1 MIKRIVFGGTATDA
15 RAADAAHDVRP
26 LRAAVCTALPGVLDS
41 EPKHDN
47 VTLEWFAD
55 PAHLERFEAWLDASD
70 PRAVD
75 APTVVADE
83 LVLRGADWLEQRWRD
98 GGPKLKHMALATR
111 PSELSAAEFSG
122 RWRTQAGAV
131 TRGGTRTEIPVEA
144 RGLAYVQN
152 HPRSRAA
159 GEWAYDADFLTE
171 VEVVFVSDGPD
182 RTRVELEHRGLDAY
196 GDQAPAMRE
205 QFESP
210 GGWRGLLEAFA
221 AAASALRAD

>member
-41 EPKHDN
+41 EPKHDT

-111 PSELSAAEFSG
+111 PSELSAAEFSE

-159 GEWAYDADFLTE
+159 GEWAYDAVNEVYFDDLASLERRIAWFRDNVDTSGDDLVQESWFLA
-171 VEVVFVSDGPD
+171 V
-182 RTRVELEHRGLDAY
+182 
-196 GDQAPAMRE
+196 RE
-205 QFESP
+205 AVLFSVQE
-210 GGWRGLLEAFA
+210 
-221 AAASALRAD
+221 

>member
-1 MIKRIVFGGTATDA
+1 VIKRIVFGGTATDA

-41 EPKHDN
+41 EPKHDT

-111 PSELSAAEFSG
+111 PSELSAAEFSE

-159 GEWAYDADFLTE
+159 GEWAYDAVNEVYFDDLASLERRIAWFRDNVDTGGDDLVQESWFLA
-171 VEVVFVSDGPD
+171 V
-182 RTRVELEHRGLDAY
+182 
-196 GDQAPAMRE
+196 RE
-205 QFESP
+205 AVLFSVQE
-210 GGWRGLLEAFA
+210 
-221 AAASALRAD
+221 